1 QEKKNELQSLA
12 TALGLKTEGTKE
24 ELHARLR
31 NHLDKHQA
39 ELEEEPQFAG
49 LFGRRKRKESVPP
62 LSKRST
68 VDSERPLGRFA
79 FLKNPRSPLDESPRR
94 RTRSSL
100 AIAES
105 PSISSKHIPTP
116 RFDGLLQVAKQKQE
130 IAIQNVNKVL
140 FSTRTLLSDS
150 RTIGFYISFCLSS
163 LWQYLHIP
171 FTSTPA
177 ASEIPPSTV
186 IPPSG
191 SSHLRNFLSV
201 TIPYPP
207 LATFESRMFWTILM
221 HCFKPAPPTSREISR
236 IVRGEREQN
245 DEEEEEEIT
254 QVQTEKSKLSIPF
267 DPLTASIIQ
276 LAGADCV
283 FHSPTSPTIK
293 SVDVLGFRWRVLS
306 ASVGLAFFLCR
317 SYHGRTIVRP
327 PGDGSS
333 EPSRSL
339 ELHRTIE
346 TFIFCAKYIP
356 LYLVCSG

>member
-1 QEKKNELQSLA
+1 LSI
-12 TALGLKTEGTKE
+12 
-24 ELHARLR
+24 
-31 NHLDKHQA
+31 
-39 ELEEEPQFAG
+39 
-49 LFGRRKRKESVPP
+49 VP
-62 LSKRST
+62 
-68 VDSERPLGRFA
+68 
-79 FLKNPRSPLDESPRR
+79 
-94 RTRSSL
+94 
-100 AIAES
+100 
-105 PSISSKHIPTP
+105 
-116 RFDGLLQVAKQKQE
+116 
-130 IAIQNVNKVL
+130 
-140 FSTRTLLSDS
+140 
-150 RTIGFYISFCLSS
+150 
-163 LWQYLHIP
+163 WQYLHIP

-221 HCFKPAPPTSREISR
+221 HWFIPTILIPLLAGILISFKPAPPTVSSAPSMILSESREISR
-236 IVRGEREQN
+236 IVRGGREQN

-276 LAGADCV
+276 LAAQIAYSFPVYGSLALT
-283 FHSPTSPTIK
+283 SSTSPTIK

-306 ASVGLAFFLCR
+306 ASVGLAFSFAEAIMV
-317 SYHGRTIVRP
+317 GPIVRP

-346 TFIFCAKYIP
+346 TI
-356 LYLVCSG
+356 VDSEVD